1 MPRCFNS
8 ETMKSA
14 LDKLNVSLMSDV
26 PVELSA
32 APVTLTDKSYFFAT
46 LANSSRLSFCET
58 SVRRAVLRVKRNIQG
73 AETAI
78 RNMIQSHE
86 IMPFSLHEFI
96 RCKGIRILLVL
107 VLILIVVVNV
117 CRIKRGYSVPM
128 SVFQSRTQ

>member
-1 MPRCFNS
+1 
-8 ETMKSA
+8 MKSA
-14 LDKLNVSLMSDV
+14 LDKLNESLMSDV

-58 SVRRAVLRVKRNIQG
+58 SVRRAVLRVKKEIYG
-73 AETAI
+73 GTETAI
-78 RNMIQSHE
+78 RDMIQSHE
-86 IMPFSLHEFI
+86 IMSFSLHEFI

>member
-58 SVRRAVLRVKRNIQG
+58 SVRRAVLRVKKKYTGR
-73 AETAI
+73 
-78 RNMIQSHE
+78 RDSYPKHDSK
-86 IMPFSLHEFI
+86 P
-96 RCKGIRILLVL
+96 
-107 VLILIVVVNV
+107 
-117 CRIKRGYSVPM
+117 
-128 SVFQSRTQ
+128 